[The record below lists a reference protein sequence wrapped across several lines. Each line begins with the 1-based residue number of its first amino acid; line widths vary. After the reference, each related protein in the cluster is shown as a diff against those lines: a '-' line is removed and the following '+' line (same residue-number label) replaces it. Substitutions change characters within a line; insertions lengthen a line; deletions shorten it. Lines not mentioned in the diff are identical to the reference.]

1 MTARKITPIYLFTDL
16 SICMYVLIIGT
27 FDKIEHVFMVGGA
40 GGVPHYT
47 DYYKHVRLGDV
58 VMSTPNDKGHIY
70 VFCDKVSFLCLFG
83 SFLLI
88 FK

>member
-1 MTARKITPIYLFTDL
+1 MKGLYFHGSSKTNVDPGY
-16 SICMYVLIIGT
+16 SIFPSLLTLGT
-27 FDKIEHVFMVGGA
+27 FGDVEHVFIVGGA

-70 VFCDKVSFLCLFG
+70 VFCDKV
-83 SFLLI
+83 
-88 FK
+88 

>member
-1 MTARKITPIYLFTDL
+1 MKGLYFHGSSKTNVDPAQ
-16 SICMYVLIIGT
+16 SIFPLLLILGT
-27 FDKIEHVFMVGGA
+27 FGDVEHVFIVGGA

-70 VFCDKVSFLCLFG
+70 VFCDKVW
-83 SFLLI
+83 
-88 FK
+88 

>member
-1 MTARKITPIYLFTDL
+1 MFI
-16 SICMYVLIIGT
+16 
-27 FDKIEHVFMVGGA
+27 VGGA

-70 VFCDKVSFLCLFG
+70 VFCNKVCAGRKYTTMFEMNCYAILLFTNLILNNVVVFG
-83 SFLLI
+83 SCLLI
-88 FK
+88 EPCVQ

>member
-1 MTARKITPIYLFTDL
+1 MLCSYLF
-16 SICMYVLIIGT
+16 SGT
-27 FDKIEHVFMVGGA
+27 FGDVEHVFIVGGA

-70 VFCDKVSFLCLFG
+70 VFCDKVL
-83 SFLLI
+83 
-88 FK
+88 

>member
-1 MTARKITPIYLFTDL
+1 MYAITSQINALQTLLRYTLYMLCSYLF
-16 SICMYVLIIGT
+16 SGT
-27 FDKIEHVFMVGGA
+27 FGDVEHVFIVGGA

-70 VFCDKVSFLCLFG
+70 VFCDKVL
-83 SFLLI
+83 
-88 FK
+88 